1 MIRIMREARS
11 VWIKFRGFFF
21 GRMLPV
27 GLALLLSAV
36 LLSHMHS
43 EILTACETV
52 DTKGKGLVAEQCDRN
67 SFSWKKMVETLASGK
82 ARNLSLLLIASIG
95 WFFFYWRARIAD
107 QDAQTAKQNAKTAE
121 KVLTAEQITRAIEQL
136 AHEKPS
142 VRLGGILGLEQ
153 VALTQKEERVKIA
166 RILVSFI
173 RTRSRKNSEE
183 TGNDLD
189 KIGFEKLESR
199 EAFSAY
205 RERRLDVESA
215 IRALASVASE
225 LEKQGQ
231 FRAEYNKSKIH
242 LCDLQNTDLRGLRLD
257 TVDLSNFNFLRTD
270 FSGAWLTFTNFT
282 KAGISLPSASLAE
295 DEDITKFIEARLLG
309 ADFSNTTL
317 TGVNF
322 SRSSLSYAIFNNARL
337 KNASFNK
344 CRIQGAR
351 FENSKNLTQEQI
363 DEAYYSDRVR
373 TPVLPE
379 GLIYRQPDDHDQ
391 HDSDIS

>member
-1 MIRIMREARS
+1 MIRIIHKARS

-43 EILTACETV
+43 EILTTCETV
-52 DTKGKGLVAEQCDRN
+52 GTKGGDLVAEQCKRN
-67 SFSWKKMVETLASGK
+67 SFSWKKMVETLASSK

-183 TGNDLD
+183 TRNDLE
-189 KIGFEKLESR
+189 KTGFTKLESR
-199 EAFSAY
+199 ETFSAY
-205 RERRLDVESA
+205 REQRLDVEAA
-215 IRALASVASE
+215 IPALARVASE
-225 LEKQGQ
+225 LEKQRQ
-231 FRAEYNKSKIH
+231 FGAEYNKSKRY

-257 TVDLSNFNFLRTD
+257 KVDLSNFNFLRTD
-270 FSGAWLTFTNFT
+270 FSGAWLAFTNFA
-282 KAGISLPSASLAE
+282 KAGISLPSASPTE
-295 DEDITKFIEARLLG
+295 DEDITKFIGADLLG
-309 ADFSNTTL
+309 ADFSSTTL

-322 SRSSLSYAIFNNARL
+322 SRSTLLYAIFNNARL

-344 CRIQGAR
+344 CSIQGTH
-351 FENSKNLTQEQI
+351 FENSKDLTQEQI
-363 DEAYYSDRVR
+363 DEADYSDSGDP
-373 TPVLPE
+373 PVLPE
-379 GLIYRQPDDHDQ
+379 GLSFRKSDNHNQ